1 MNGTMLQDSVSD
13 SQVPPHIW
21 VKDGM
26 SHCENDDQTESDGQ
40 SCHPLRQRTRPLN
53 RFAQISPTKINIGA
67 TILA

>member
-1 MNGTMLQDSVSD
+1 
-13 SQVPPHIW
+13 VPPHIW

-53 RFAQISPTKINIGA
+53 RFAQISPAKINIGA